1 MLNSRLTSSE
11 VNILLYLS
19 HRQSDEG
26 KIYGV
31 YYRDVCSAVHIS
43 IDTFYTAIDS
53 LVKKKIL
60 RREKPSYGDADLTI
74 LGNDFSQPGAYQEGY
89 LNMGHAL
96 FSDEAFLSRK
106 AAEKLIA
113 MKFLIVCGAS
123 KTGKYWLPMEAFYD
137 NYGERL
143 GVSRRTL
150 RKYLS
155 GLRRFFNV
163 SLTGKVYS
171 ITPKKEI
178 CYAEKEHIILPSDQ
192 ELLSEQ
198 LMRTACRRNRA
209 AYTAGT
215 YRDTKTLIRQYLA
228 KLRTD
233 MPRVFLNAVAD
244 SIRKA
249 NETIQNMSKWNRQL
263 NPKFIHKLMLCAVR

>member
-31 YYRDVCSAVHIS
+31 YYRDVCSALHIS

-53 LVKKKIL
+53 LVKKQIL

-74 LGNDFSQPGAYQEGY
+74 IGNDFGQPGAYQEGY

-123 KTGKYWLPMEAFYD
+123 KTGKYWLPTEAFYG
-137 NYGERL
+137 NFGERF

-155 GLRRFFNV
+155 RLRQFFNI
-163 SLTGKVYS
+163 SLAGKVYI

-178 CYAEKEHIILPSDQ
+178 CYAEKEQIILPSDQ
-192 ELLSEQ
+192 ELFADQ

-209 AYTAGT
+209 CYTAGT
-215 YRDTKTLIRQYLA
+215 YRDTKTLIRQYLT
-228 KLRTD
+228 KLRTK
-233 MPRVFLNAVAD
+233 MASVFLDAVAD

-249 NETIQNMSKWNRQL
+249 NETIGNMSKWNRQL
-263 NPKFIHKLMLCAVR
+263 NPKFIHKLILCSAK